1 MEANPIHTNL
11 LEFLTQLSCID
22 LTPQIYTNRL
32 VIYPGEILQMHYI
45 DNISKYFAIRKI
57 LTTTQDANI
66 LSLVIDTTGRHTASD
81 KCWVYKAFSAVDV
94 LHHVNTLPSLLRD
107 IKKKVVIVVDTFN
120 TYLPHA
126 KHDDFLTDPGK
137 SKLSSMLTY
146 NIFSIL
152 NQLREDYNATVFIFW
167 QFSHSNERR
176 YIPYNDMVIPCC
188 YDCIPETILKHI
200 WLSTLIIHETQLLQ
214 IFYLDSPNPLCY
226 IFNQRGELL
235 DVRAADTEASETY
248 QLTNA

>member
-11 LEFLTQLSCID
+11 LEFLTQISCID
-22 LTPQIYTNRL
+22 LTPQIYSNKIVL
-32 VIYPGEILQMHYI
+32 NPGEMVQIHYI
-45 DNISKYFAIRKI
+45 DNISKYFAIKKI
-57 LTTTQDANI
+57 LTSAQDVNI
-66 LSLVIDTTGRHTASD
+66 LSLVIDTTGRYNASD
-81 KCWVYKAFSAVDV
+81 NCWVYKVFSAVDLV
-94 LHHVNTLPSLLRD
+94 HHVNTLPSLLRD

-126 KHDDFLTDPGK
+126 KHDDFLVNPGK

-152 NQLREDYNATVFIFW
+152 NQLREDYNATIFIFW
-167 QFSHSNERR
+167 QFIHSNERR
-176 YIPYNDMVIPCC
+176 YIPYNDMVITCC
-188 YDCIPETILKHI
+188 CDYMPETILKHI
-200 WLSTLIIHETQLLQ
+200 WLSTIIIPENQLLQ

-235 DVRAADTEASETY
+235 DVRTPVTEISET
-248 QLTNA
+248 